1 MKRLSLFVL
10 GTLLGLVLMVLAFV
24 VAVLSL
30 LRPAPGDWTR
40 SVHLGRWHADVS
52 VPAALRMATHPVVLR
67 LAQDRVFSTRHG
79 AMSVQAADQP
89 DTWIFRCGSCRIPL
103 SDHAGDVLTLSPVT
117 LSAHRIGQS
126 EWRGDVEL
134 GDAAFAVRGKF
145 KASLNPGGADLRFTL
160 PDTPIAHVVRLF
172 ADDIQEVLRAQ
183 IDGRMR
189 LTAQL
194 RLPQRELRIDPFLDG
209 FAVSGLGTETLLNTA
224 QACPA
229 PARGFGTWMPRA
241 VVAAED
247 QRFFEH
253 TGYDLKEIAAALSGG
268 GAADKARGA
277 STLSQQLAK
286 LIYTGD
292 SRTHVRKI
300 RELLYAVEL
309 DRTLG
314 KARVLDLYLRIA
326 PWGDGQCGA
335 ASAARHYLRKRV
347 DRLTPTEAA
356 WLASM
361 LHHPDRDWAAYS
373 QRGEVDTA
381 RVAWVIANL
390 RPMPS
395 SKRASLID
403 SLPGWKPAPQ

>member
-1 MKRLSLFVL
+1 MKRWRRFAL
-10 GTLLGLVLMVLAFV
+10 GTLLGLVLMVL
-24 VAVLSL
+24 VLAAALLGL
-30 LRPAPGDWTR
+30 LRPAPGDWAR
-40 SVHLGRWHADVS
+40 PVHLGRWHADVS
-52 VPAALRMATHPVVLR
+52 VAAALRMATHPVALR
-67 LAQDRVFSTRHG
+67 LAQGRVFATRYG

-89 DTWIFRCGSCRIPL
+89 DAWIFRCDACRILL
-103 SDHAGDVLTLSPVT
+103 SQHPGDVLTLSRIT
-117 LSAHRIGQS
+117 LFARRAGQS
-126 EWRGDVEL
+126 EWRGEFEL
-134 GDAAFAVRGKF
+134 GDTAPAVRGRF
-145 KASLNPGGADLRFTL
+145 TAEFNPGGAQLRFIL
-160 PDTPIAHVVRLF
+160 PDTPIAQVVRLF
-172 ADDIQEVLRAQ
+172 ANDIEEARRAQ

-194 RLPQRELRIDPFLDG
+194 RLPQRELRVDPSLDG
-209 FAVSGLGTETLLNTA
+209 FAVSGLGTEALLNTA
-224 QACPA
+224 PSCPA
-229 PARGFGTWMPRA
+229 PTHGFGAWMPRA
-241 VVAAED
+241 VIAAED

-268 GAADKARGA
+268 AAADATRGA
-277 STLSQQLAK
+277 STLSQQVAK
-286 LIYTGD
+286 LVYTGD
-292 SRTHVRKI
+292 ARTHVRKL

-335 ASAARHYLRKRV
+335 ASAARHHLHKRV

-361 LHHPDRDWAAYS
+361 LHSPDRDWAAYA
-373 QRGEVDTA
+373 QRGEVDIA

-390 RPMPS
+390 RPMPAS
-395 SKRASLID
+395 RRESLID